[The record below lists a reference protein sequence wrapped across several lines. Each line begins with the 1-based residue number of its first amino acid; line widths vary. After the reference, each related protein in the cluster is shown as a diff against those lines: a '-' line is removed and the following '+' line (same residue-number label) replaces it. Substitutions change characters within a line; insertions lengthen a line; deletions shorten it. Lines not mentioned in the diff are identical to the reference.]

1 MRKSNSGSGPVQPL
15 IRLRG
20 MAAGTVLLVIL
31 ISGPLLLV
39 TKQVYITNISIR
51 MNAVSDSLRI
61 LNKEITALQL
71 TCEQLS
77 SIDRVENFAR
87 KTRQLEYPST
97 NQIVIVKM
105 SSGST
110 VASGNISGLLA
121 FVKKAIGAKS

>member
-1 MRKSNSGSGPVQPL
+1 
-15 IRLRG
+15 
-20 MAAGTVLLVIL
+20 MAVGTLLLVLL

-51 MNAVSDSLRI
+51 MNAVSDSLRT

-71 TCEQLS
+71 TSEQLS
-77 SIDRVENFAR
+77 SIDRIESYAR

-105 SSGST
+105 PSEST
-110 VASGNISGLLA
+110 IASGNISELLA